1 MSKSNV
7 KTCRQSECGIQNQAV
22 DSQQSPLDMLF
33 PIQLKSL
40 ENPVLVTII
49 IGVFLSYLFV
59 LIVF

>member
-1 MSKSNV
+1 MW
-7 KTCRQSECGIQNQAV
+7 RHAGRSECGIQNQAV
-22 DSQQSPLDMLF
+22 DSQQAPLDMLF